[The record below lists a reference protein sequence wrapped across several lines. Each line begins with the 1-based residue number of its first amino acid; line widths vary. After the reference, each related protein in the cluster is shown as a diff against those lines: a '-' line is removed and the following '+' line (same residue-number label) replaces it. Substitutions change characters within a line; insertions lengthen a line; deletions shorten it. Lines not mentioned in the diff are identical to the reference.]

1 MTDDNIPQK
10 LDVNKNYHLS
20 TDCEIRED
28 IFEAIRQL
36 HPVHH
41 MLNLKNCQKI
51 DYRIP
56 NPIAEILRYDN
67 GKRVGLPYSFEA
79 DYYKDIFATL
89 RQKGKMDRT
98 SFDDEYSRQHIRTHF
113 PGLYRGET
121 KFHETTLPSC
131 QRDISRTTG
140 IPFST
145 QQLIDRLKIEE
156 FTQISKSFPNTILAQ
171 IGKININWEALAQH
185 YGLRTNLIDVSS
197 EPFIAAFFATHR
209 YDYDTDQYKMVTK
222 GIGCIKKAHPI
233 SFFLY
238 PIDNGGDDSRINS
251 IIGVQHFKRP
261 ALQRAF
267 CWNEFFNYQNNT
279 QMNID
284 ESKQKTK
291 LATFQEMTTSQPGLS
306 KLNWRCIKF
315 QQSAKMTRKIHDLF
329 YNGDECILF
338 PDELI
343 SKAARAVER
352 SKSVTI
358 NSIFSV
364 AKQINKSPDEIITD
378 VKSAGYS
385 IVFYP
390 AFTLSD
396 KDIHN
401 LCNDIQKYGLYP
413 NTYRFE
419 RKIYLGDEGE
429 IPFEPDDSYS
439 TYNAGRWVTSLA
451 LLMLGNEAFRIA

>member
-1 MTDDNIPQK
+1 MDDSKTLK

-20 TDCEIRED
+20 TDCEIRDD
-28 IFEAIRQL
+28 IFEAIRKL

-41 MLNLKNCQKI
+41 MLYLKNCQKI

-79 DYYKDIFATL
+79 DYYKDIVATL
-89 RQKGKMDRT
+89 RQKGKMDAQ
-98 SFDDEYSRQHIRTHF
+98 SFNAEFLFQHIRTHF
-113 PGLYRGET
+113 PGLYRGEY

-131 QRDISRTTG
+131 QRDISGTTG

-145 QQLIDRLKIEE
+145 QQLIDLLKIEE
-156 FTQISKSFPNTILAQ
+156 FTQISKTFPNTILAQ

-209 YDYDTDQYKMVTK
+209 YDYDNDKYKMVTK

-233 SFFLY
+233 SLFLN
-238 PIDNGGDDSRINS
+238 PVDNGGDDSRINS
-251 IIGVQHFKRP
+251 IIGVQHFNRP
-261 ALQRAF
+261 TLQRAF

-291 LATFQEMTTSQPGLS
+291 LATFHETTTSQPGLWR
-306 KLNWRCIKF
+306 LNWRCIKF
-315 QQSAKMTRKIHDLF
+315 QQSVKMTQKIHDLF

-343 SKAARAVER
+343 SKAAKDVER

-358 NSIFSV
+358 NSIYSV
-364 AKQINKSPDEIITD
+364 AKQINKSPDEIINE

-390 AFTLSD
+390 AFRLSD

-401 LCNDIQKYGLYP
+401 LCCDIQKYGLYP

-419 RKIYLGDEGE
+419 RKIYFEDEDGKAV
-429 IPFEPDDSYS
+429 EPDDSYS
-439 TYNAGRWVTSLA
+439 TYNAGTGKTILA
-451 LLMLGNEAFRIA
+451 LIRLLDEAFRIA

>member
-1 MTDDNIPQK
+1 MTDDNITQK

-20 TDCEIRED
+20 TDCEMRDD

-56 NPIAEILRYDN
+56 NPIAEIVRYDN

-79 DYYKDIFATL
+79 DYYKDIVATL
-89 RQKGKMDRT
+89 RRKGQMDAQ
-98 SFDDEYSRQHIRTHF
+98 SFDVEFLLQHIRTHF
-113 PGLYRGET
+113 PGLYRGEY

-145 QQLIDRLKIEE
+145 QQLIDRLKLEE
-156 FTQISKSFPNTILAQ
+156 FTQISKTFPNTILAQ

-185 YGLRTNLIDVSS
+185 YGLRSNLIDVSS

-209 YDYDTDQYKMVTK
+209 YDYDNDKYKMVTK
-222 GIGCIKKAHPI
+222 GIGCMKKAH
-233 SFFLY
+233 STALLY
-238 PIDNGGDDSRINS
+238 PVDNGGDDSRINS

-261 ALQRAF
+261 ALLRAF

-284 ESKQKTK
+284 ESKQNTK
-291 LATFQEMTTSQPGLS
+291 PDTIQEIKASQPGLW

-358 NSIFSV
+358 NSIYSV
-364 AKQINKSPDEIITD
+364 AKQINKSPDEIINE

-390 AFTLSD
+390 AFRLSD

-401 LCNDIQKYGLYP
+401 LCYDIQKYGLYS
-413 NTYRFE
+413 NTDKFE

-429 IPFEPDDSYS
+429 KPFEPDDSYS
-439 TYNAGRWVTSLA
+439 TYNTGVMQTILA
-451 LLMLGNEAFRIA
+451 LWVLGDEAFRIA

>member
-1 MTDDNIPQK
+1 MTDYNITPE
-10 LDVNKNYHLS
+10 LDINNTYHPS
-20 TDCEIRED
+20 TDCKICDD

-41 MLNLKNCQKI
+41 MLYLKNCQKI

-56 NPIAEILRYDN
+56 SPSAEILRYDN

-79 DYYKDIFATL
+79 GYYKNIMGESSSNVEFL
-89 RQKGKMDRT
+89 
-98 SFDDEYSRQHIRTHF
+98 RQHIRTHF
-113 PGLYRGET
+113 PGLYRGEY
-121 KFHETTLPSC
+121 KFRETTLPSC

-145 QQLIDRLKIEE
+145 QQLIDLLKIEE
-156 FTQISKSFPNTILAQ
+156 FTQIAKTFPNTILAQ
-171 IGKININWEALAQH
+171 MGKININWEALAQH

-209 YDYDTDQYKMVTK
+209 YDYDTDQCKMVTK

-233 SFFLY
+233 SFYLY
-238 PIDNGGDDSRINS
+238 PVDNGGGDSRINS

-261 ALQRAF
+261 TLQRAF

-284 ESKQKTK
+284 ESKQNTIA
-291 LATFQEMTTSQPGLS
+291 ATFQEMITSQPRS
-306 KLNWRCIKF
+306 WKLNWRCIKF

-329 YNGDECILF
+329 YNGDDCSLF

-343 SKAARAVER
+343 SKAAKDVER

-358 NSIFSV
+358 NSIYSV
-364 AKQINKSPDEIITD
+364 AKQINKSPDEIINE

-401 LCNDIQKYGLYP
+401 LCYDIQKYGLYP
-413 NTYRFE
+413 NTDLFE
-419 RKIYLGDEGE
+419 RKIYFGDEDGKL
-429 IPFEPDDSYS
+429 FEPDDSYS
-439 TYNAGRWVTSLA
+439 TFNAGTKDTMLA
-451 LLMLGNEAFRIA
+451 LIRLGNEVFRIA

>member
-1 MTDDNIPQK
+1 MTDYNKTLK
-10 LDVNKNYHLS
+10 LESNNNYHLS
-20 TDCEIRED
+20 TDCEIRDD

-41 MLNLKNCQKI
+41 MLYLKNCQKI

-79 DYYKDIFATL
+79 DYYKDISATL
-89 RQKGKMDRT
+89 KRKGKMDGT
-98 SFDDEYSRQHIRTHF
+98 SFDVEDFRQQIRTHF
-113 PGLYRGET
+113 PGLYRGEY
-121 KFHETTLPSC
+121 KFHETTLSSY
-131 QRDISRTTG
+131 QRDISGTTR

-156 FTQISKSFPNTILAQ
+156 FTQISKTFPNTILAQ
-171 IGKININWEALAQH
+171 IEKININWEALAQH

-197 EPFIAAFFATHR
+197 EPFIAAFFATHL
-209 YDYDTDQYKMVTK
+209 YDYDNDKYKMVTK
-222 GIGCIKKAHPI
+222 GIGCIKKAH
-233 SFFLY
+233 STALLY
-238 PIDNGGDDSRINS
+238 PVDNGGDDSRINS

-284 ESKQKTK
+284 ESKQKTNPG
-291 LATFQEMTTSQPGLS
+291 TDQEMTTSQPGLW

-358 NSIFSV
+358 NSIYSV
-364 AKQINKSPDEIITD
+364 AKQINKSPDEIIKEL
-378 VKSAGYS
+378 KSAGYS

-390 AFTLSD
+390 AFTLS
-396 KDIHN
+396 KNDIHN
-401 LCNDIQKYGLYP
+401 LCCDIQKYGLYS

-419 RKIYLGDEGE
+419 RKIYFGDEGGKA
-429 IPFEPDDSYS
+429 FEPDDSYS
-439 TYNAGRWVTSLA
+439 TYNTGLMRTILA
-451 LLMLGNEAFRIA
+451 LFVLGNEAFRIA

>member
-1 MTDDNIPQK
+1 LTDDNITPK
-10 LDVNKNYHLS
+10 LDVNKDYHLS
-20 TDCEIRED
+20 SDCEIRDD

-36 HPVHH
+36 HPYHH
-41 MLNLKNCQKI
+41 MLYLKNCQKI

-56 NPIAEILRYDN
+56 NPIAEIVRYDN

-79 DYYKDIFATL
+79 DHYKDIFATL
-89 RQKGKMDRT
+89 RRKEKMDGT
-98 SFDDEYSRQHIRTHF
+98 SFNDEDFRQHIRTHF
-113 PGLYRGET
+113 PGLYRGEY

-145 QQLIDRLKIEE
+145 QQLIDLLKIEE
-156 FTQISKSFPNTILAQ
+156 FTQIAKTFPNTILAK

-222 GIGCIKKAHPI
+222 GIGCLKKAHPI
-233 SFFLY
+233 SLFLN
-238 PIDNGGDDSRINS
+238 PVDNGGDDSRINS

-267 CWNEFFNYQNNT
+267 CWNEYFNYQNNT

-284 ESKQKTK
+284 ESKLNTK
-291 LATFQEMTTSQPGLS
+291 PGTVREILASQPRS
-306 KLNWRCIKF
+306 WKLNWRGIKF
-315 QQSAKMTRKIHDLF
+315 QQSAKMTRKVHDLF
-329 YNGDECILF
+329 YNGDDCILF

-343 SKAARAVER
+343 SKAAKAVER
-352 SKSVTI
+352 SKSITI
-358 NSIFSV
+358 NSIYSV
-364 AKQINKSPDEIITD
+364 AKQINKSPDEIINE

-390 AFTLSD
+390 AFRLSD

-401 LCNDIQKYGLYP
+401 LCCDIQKYGLYP
-413 NTYRFE
+413 NTHRFE
-419 RKIYLGDEGE
+419 RKIYFEDEEGKL
-429 IPFEPDDSYS
+429 FEPDDSYS
-439 TYNAGRWVTSLA
+439 TFNAGAGKTVLA
-451 LLMLGNEAFRIA
+451 LFLLGDEAFKIA

>member
-1 MTDDNIPQK
+1 MTDDNITQN

-79 DYYKDIFATL
+79 DYYKDIVATL
-89 RQKGKMDRT
+89 RRKGKKDGT
-98 SFDDEYSRQHIRTHF
+98 SFNMEYFRQHIRTHF
-113 PGLYRGET
+113 PGLYRGEY
-121 KFHETTLPSC
+121 KFHETTLSSC

-145 QQLIDRLKIEE
+145 QQLIDHLKIEE
-156 FTQISKSFPNTILAQ
+156 FTQIAKTFPNTILAQ
-171 IGKININWEALAQH
+171 MGNININWEALAQH

-209 YDYDTDQYKMVTK
+209 YDYDNDKYKMVTK

-233 SFFLY
+233 SLFLN
-238 PIDNGGDDSRINS
+238 PVDNGGDDSRINS

-261 ALQRAF
+261 TLQRAF
-267 CWNEFFNYQNNT
+267 CWNEYFNYHNNT

-284 ESKQKTK
+284 ESKLNTK
-291 LATFQEMTTSQPGLS
+291 PGTVRQILASQPRS
-306 KLNWRCIKF
+306 WKLYWRCIKF
-315 QQSAKMTRKIHDLF
+315 QQSSKMTRKIHDLF

-352 SKSVTI
+352 RKSVTI
-358 NSIFSV
+358 NSIYSV
-364 AKQINKSPDEIITD
+364 AKQINKSPDEIINE

-385 IVFYP
+385 IVFYS

-396 KDIHN
+396 KDFN
-401 LCNDIQKYGLYP
+401 NVCYEIQKYGLYP
-413 NTYRFE
+413 NTHRFE
-419 RKIYLGDEGE
+419 RKIYFEDEDGKL
-429 IPFEPDDSYS
+429 FEPDDSYS
-439 TYNAGRWVTSLA
+439 TFNAGAGETVLA
-451 LLMLGNEAFRIA
+451 LFLLGNEAFRIA